1 VAPKKTKKPVSLSWT
16 TISRSSGSGAKKT
29 AEKLEVP
36 YLTNATSKANKAFNA
51 GVSRAVA
58 SWRGEVAPLPG
69 ADCNEVGMCP
79 LAMDRIDGGIYEQR
93 YASALT
99 SIYVW
104 TGGAH
109 GLTDSF
115 GLTVDLQTGDSVGLD
130 TFVKAPDSVVNAA
143 VGRALLNKLPAD
155 ETQGQTPNVDIR
167 QDGVAWSVSD
177 KGVSFAFAEGLVASN
192 AQGLVSVTVPWNE
205 VQG

>member
-1 VAPKKTKKPVSLSWT
+1 
-16 TISRSSGSGAKKT
+16 
-29 AEKLEVP
+29 
-36 YLTNATSKANKAFNA
+36 
-51 GVSRAVA
+51 
-58 SWRGEVAPLPG
+58 
-69 ADCNEVGMCP
+69 
-79 LAMDRIDGGIYEQR
+79 MDRIDGGIYEQR